1 MAGCFSRPSMPVS
14 SAKLFLNKTAERER
28 ATKMAVEKIRYQAG
42 DKTFIGTLVYDERAS
57 GKRPLMLVAPN
68 WLGVT
73 DEAISRTQMMV
84 ADRYIGFVADMYGDG
99 KVSAG
104 PPEAAELADELRAAP
119 FERRSRMSAAL
130 AALEREAEQRNIG
143 DVSRKAVVGFCFGGG
158 NALELARAGAD
169 VQATVCL
176 HGDLITKAPASSI
189 GKIKSRLFV
198 LHGSADPVAAKDQRD
213 AFEAEMDAV
222 KAKWQMLTFGG
233 LLHSFCESDADV
245 PGIAEYNAPAARQSY
260 RLLDQFISSSFEGDL

>member
-1 MAGCFSRPSMPVS
+1 M
-14 SAKLFLNKTAERER
+14 TIERI
-28 ATKMAVEKIRYQAG
+28 TYQASG
-42 DKTFIGTLVYDERAS
+42 KTFIGALVYDEHAS
-57 GKRPLMLVAPN
+57 GKRPLLLMAPN

-84 ADRYIGFVADMYGDG
+84 GDRYIGFVADMYGDG

-104 PPEAAELADELRAAP
+104 PPEAAQLADAVRAVP
-119 FERRSRMSAAL
+119 LERRSRMSAAL
-130 AALEREAEQRNIG
+130 AALVKESELRGIG

-176 HGDLITKAPASSI
+176 HGDLVTGAPASRV
-189 GKIKSRLFV
+189 GQIKSALFV
-198 LHGSADPVAAKDQRD
+198 LHGSADPVAAKSQRD
-213 AFEAEMDAV
+213 AFEAEMDVV

-233 LLHSFCESDADV
+233 LVHSFCESEANV
-245 PGIAEYNAPAARQSY
+245 PGIAEYNAPAAAQSY
-260 RLLDQFISSSFEGDL
+260 RLLDEFIARCFAGDL

>member
-1 MAGCFSRPSMPVS
+1 MAI
-14 SAKLFLNKTAERER
+14 
-28 ATKMAVEKIRYQAG
+28 EKIKYQANG
-42 DKTFIGTLVYDERAS
+42 KTFIGTLVYDERAS
-57 GKRPLMLVAPN
+57 GRRPLMLMAPN
-68 WLGVT
+68 WLGMT

-104 PPEAAELADELRAAP
+104 PPEAAQLADELRAAP
-119 FERRSRMSAAL
+119 LERRSRMSAAL
-130 AALEREAEQRNIG
+130 ATLVKEAEQRNIG
-143 DVSRKAVVGFCFGGG
+143 NVSRKAVVGFCFGGG

-176 HGDLITKAPASSI
+176 HGDLITKAPATSV
-189 GKIKSRLFV
+189 GQIKSALFV
-198 LHGSADPVAAKDQRD
+198 LHGSADPVAAKSQRD

-233 LLHSFCESDADV
+233 LLHSFCESDAHV
-245 PGIAEYNAPAARQSY
+245 PGIAEYNRPAARQSY
-260 RLLDQFISSSFEGDL
+260 RLLDQFISSSFDGDL

>member
-1 MAGCFSRPSMPVS
+1 M
-14 SAKLFLNKTAERER
+14 TIERI
-28 ATKMAVEKIRYQAG
+28 KYQAG
-42 DKTFIGTLVYDERAS
+42 GKTFIGALVYDEHAS
-57 GKRPLMLVAPN
+57 GKRPLLLMAPN

-73 DEAISRTQMMV
+73 DEAINRTQMMV

-104 PPEAAELADELRAAP
+104 PPEAAQLADALRADP
-119 FERRSRMSAAL
+119 IERRSRMSAAL
-130 AALEREAEQRNIG
+130 ASLVKESERREIG

-176 HGDLITKAPASSI
+176 HGDLVTSDPASHV
-189 GKIKSRLFV
+189 GQIKSALFV
-198 LHGSADPVAAKDQRD
+198 LHGSGDPVAAKSQRD

-260 RLLDQFISSSFEGDL
+260 RLLDRFITSSFEGDL

>member
-1 MAGCFSRPSMPVS
+1 MAI
-14 SAKLFLNKTAERER
+14 
-28 ATKMAVEKIRYQAG
+28 EKIQYQAG
-42 DKTFIGTLVYDERAS
+42 GKTFIGALVYDEHAR
-57 GKRPLMLVAPN
+57 GKRPLLLMAPN

-73 DEAISRTQMMV
+73 DEAINRTQMMV
-84 ADRYIGFVADMYGDG
+84 GDRYIGFVADMYGDG

-104 PPEAAELADELRAAP
+104 PPEAAQLADALRAAP
-119 FERRSRMSAAL
+119 LERRSRMSAAL
-130 AALEREAEQRNIG
+130 AALVKESELREIG

-176 HGDLITKAPASSI
+176 HGDLVTSAPASHV
-189 GKIKSRLFV
+189 GQIKSALFV
-198 LHGSADPVAAKDQRD
+198 LHGSADPVAAKSQRD

-233 LLHSFCESDADV
+233 LVHSFCESEANV

-260 RLLDQFISSSFEGDL
+260 RLLDQFIARSFEGDL

>member
-1 MAGCFSRPSMPVS
+1 M
-14 SAKLFLNKTAERER
+14 TI
-28 ATKMAVEKIRYQAG
+28 EKIKYQAAG
-42 DKTFIGTLVYDERAS
+42 KAFIGALVYDERAS
-57 GKRPLMLVAPN
+57 GKRPLLLMAPN

-84 ADRYIGFVADMYGDG
+84 GDRYIGFVADMYGEG

-104 PPEAAELADELRAAP
+104 PPEAAQLADALRAAP
-119 FERRSRMSAAL
+119 LERRSRMSAAL
-130 AALEREAEQRNIG
+130 AALVKESELREIG

-176 HGDLITKAPASSI
+176 HGDLVTSAPASHVGQIRSA
-189 GKIKSRLFV
+189 LFV
-198 LHGSADPVAAKDQRD
+198 LHGSADPVAAKSQRD

-222 KAKWQMLTFGG
+222 KAK
-233 LLHSFCESDADV
+233 
-245 PGIAEYNAPAARQSY
+245 
-260 RLLDQFISSSFEGDL
+260 